1 MFLCVDDADAR
12 RRCESLWDAV
22 FSLFTA
28 LFKVSGPDTYAS
40 SVRVLVKHWQ
50 TVTGT
55 LLRSNIYK
63 NMVCAAAAAY
73 DFYL

>member
-50 TVTGT
+50 TVTGN
-55 LLRSNIYK
+55 LLRSNIK
-63 NMVCAAAAAY
+63 IMVCAAAAAC
-73 DFYL
+73 DFYM